1 MEGIRFLLFDR
12 EFEDQINKFRS
23 YDKDKLMEEILFFK
37 FRSDCRKSKNK
48 KRKCEFCDKILSSTA
63 NYKKHIKSGICTK
76 VDDPNKHKCESC
88 NVIFASKQNLQYHIA
103 NKVCK
108 NKINITKNVET
119 NIIKNVETNITKN
132 VETNIDPNVST
143 KNLDGYVY
151 LLQLTDT
158 NTNEQF
164 YKIGKTNRSDPF
176 SRMGEYT
183 PGYKMLFIKY
193 STNPAATENKFL
205 DILRKDEQIDK
216 YEYGREYFISKTQEY
231 IFNLLISIN

>member
-1 MEGIRFLLFDR
+1 MRN
-12 EFEDQINKFRS
+12 Q
-23 YDKDKLMEEILFFK
+23 
-37 FRSDCRKSKNK
+37 

-103 NKVCK
+103 NEVCK
-108 NKINITKNVET
+108 NKINKPIEDELVKHNQEQKLINKN
-119 NIIKNVETNITKN
+119 I
-132 VETNIDPNVST
+132 
-143 KNLDGYVY
+143 DGYVY

-158 NTNEQF
+158 HTNEHF

-176 SRMGEYT
+176 SRMNEYT

-193 STNPAATENKFL
+193 STNPAATENKIL
-205 DILRKDEQIDK
+205 EVLRKDEEIEK
-216 YEYGREYFISKTQEY
+216 YEYGKSYLAMLDKQPSASGREYFISKMPEY